1 MITVAEFRSRMPKLN
16 AVTVFIIAFNPGTSY
31 NICGMQA
38 RRAQDSQEGPE
49 ICGAC
54 FYLCFL
60 RAHAAACLCTCSLLV
75 CFLRGSRRSLPL
87 YLFFTCVFFSG
98 LTPDLLRPGVYRYK
112 ADHRSLIERQRRWG

>member
-1 MITVAEFRSRMPKLN
+1 MN
-16 AVTVFIIAFNPGTSY
+16 AVTVFIIALNPVTSY

-60 RAHAAACLCTCSLLV
+60 RGT
-75 CFLRGSRRSLPL
+75 RRSLPL

-98 LTPDLLRPGVYRYK
+98 LTPDLLRPGIYRYK